1 MIFDE
6 ARFKRAAH
14 NVRKDPRSKYCFLT
28 GGEVKGRGDP
38 HHVVPRSARPDLV
51 YEERNIVIVNR
62 GPHDV
67 ITSGDMASIR
77 KLPGIYRLLARM
89 KEVDLDYYKRFKT
102 KLNET
107 NTNQAA
113 GL

>member
-1 MIFDE
+1 MIFNED
-6 ARFKRAAH
+6 RYKRPVY
-14 NVRKDPRSKYCFLT
+14 NVRKDPRSKYCFLS
-28 GGEVKGRGDP
+28 GGEIKGKGDP

-51 YEERNIVIVNR
+51 FKERNIVIVNR
-62 GPHDV
+62 LPHDV
-67 ITSGDMASIR
+67 VTSGDMASIR

-89 KEVDLDYYKRFKT
+89 KEVDPDYYKRFKA
-102 KLNET
+102 KLYET